1 MAAAAVSLTCPLRRS
16 SRLAHAH
23 THTHSSPPLRQS
35 HKLKQQ
41 HLLLHHHRHL
51 TRPVP
56 DPEPDQDS
64 SSSDPEN
71 ELTPRALRA
80 LKRQRLALD
89 VDGLPLA
96 ARVRPR
102 KRRKENFVQTK
113 GDDTRPSQL
122 QIKDVVEVSTTWGLG
137 DDATQAHTFTQR
149 SKRPST
155 PALSPL
161 ALKRSHSVDK

>member
-23 THTHSSPPLRQS
+23 SHTHSSPPLRQS

-41 HLLLHHHRHL
+41 HLLLHHHRL
-51 TRPVP
+51 PVP

-102 KRRKENFVQTK
+102 KRRKENLVQTK
-113 GDDTRPSQL
+113 GDDTRLSQL
-122 QIKDVVEVSTTWGLG
+122 QIKDAVECP
-137 DDATQAHTFTQR
+137 
-149 SKRPST
+149 KRPST
-155 PALSPL
+155 PTHSPL
-161 ALKRSHSVDK
+161 ALKRPHSVDR